1 MSLKEAYLGI
11 QLGLSIAKWG
21 FFGICCT
28 GDVAWTYEKY
38 SEIEN
43 IILWKAFFF
52 FYS

>member
-11 QLGLSIAKWG
+11 HLGLSTAKHS
-21 FFGICCT
+21 FGICCI

-43 IILWKAFFF
+43 LILRKALFFP